1 MDAINIDAKT
11 VVLGIAYTA
20 VINIYAKIVVLDIAS
35 MVVQKN
41 NA

>member
-1 MDAINIDAKT
+1 MVATNIDAKT
-11 VVLGIAYTA
+11 VALDIVYTA